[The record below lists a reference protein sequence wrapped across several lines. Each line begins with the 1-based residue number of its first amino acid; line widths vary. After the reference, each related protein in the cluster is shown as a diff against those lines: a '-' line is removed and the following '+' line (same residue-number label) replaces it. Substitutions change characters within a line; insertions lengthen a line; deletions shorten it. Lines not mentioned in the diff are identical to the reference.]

1 MRLRRL
7 LLNALLISTTTAFVA
22 CGETTE
28 ENETEHVNVPEP
40 VGLEVLGAGEDSID
54 AVEISVIADASNDL
68 DGPRDV
74 AINPEATDQLWI
86 VNRNDNSVVVV
97 SDAGTDEQ
105 SSEYYKSLGS
115 DHFLSKP
122 AALAFGAPGVMAT
135 AQQEDEVT
143 QPTTPADFMGPSM
156 WPTSLDD
163 FDAGHSSHYDM
174 LHNSP
179 LASGIAWDTGNAY
192 WVFDGHH
199 GSITRYDFQDD
210 HGMGGA
216 DHSDGVIHR
225 YVEGQVSIVNG
236 IVAHLEEDHS
246 TGLLY
251 IADTG
256 NNRLAV
262 LDTNTGEEGD
272 TITKNYDGARQNMM
286 DGAEMS
292 TLVDGSDVGMVQPA
306 GLALHDGHVYVGDNG
321 SSTIYAFDLEG
332 ELVDSLNL
340 SDRITPGG
348 MMGIELDAGGHLYV
362 VDSEENSVL
371 KISPKGE

>member
-7 LLNALLISTTTAFVA
+7 LSNALLITAATGLVA
-22 CGETTE
+22 CGEATE
-28 ENETEHVNVPEP
+28 QNQTEHVNVPEP
-40 VGLEVLGAGEDSID
+40 EGIEALGAGEDSLD
-54 AVEISVIADASNDL
+54 AVDITVIANGDQDL

-74 AINPEATDQLWI
+74 AINPEATDQLWV

-97 SDAGTDEQ
+97 FDPGTDEQ
-105 SSEYYKSLGS
+105 TSERFNSMGS

-135 AQQEDEVT
+135 AQQEDEIT
-143 QPTTPADFMGPSM
+143 QPSTPADFMGPSM
-156 WPTSLDD
+156 WPTDLEH
-163 FDAGHSSHYDM
+163 FDAGHGSHYDM

-179 LASGIAWDTGNAY
+179 LASGIAWDKDNAY

-216 DHSDGVIHR
+216 DHSDGIIHR
-225 YVEGQVSIVNG
+225 YVEGQVSVVNG

-272 TITKNYDGARQNMM
+272 AIAKNYDGATQHTM
-286 DGAEMS
+286 DDAEIS
-292 TLVDGSDVGMVQPA
+292 TLVDGSDVGMAQPA

-332 ELVDSLNL
+332 ELVDSLDL

-348 MMGIELDAGGHLYV
+348 MMGLELDADGQIFV
-362 VDSEENSVL
+362 VDSEENAILRV
-371 KISPKGE
+371 SPKGE